1 MPSYIQ
7 KRVGKKG
14 TSWRVRFPIADEDGA
29 ITYHTKT
36 FDYQRQAK
44 EYLDELK
51 DAQRS
56 GSAVVESEQTLR
68 DYFERVFL
76 PSLDIRDRTR
86 EDYKAHFER
95 YIKPRLGS
103 VQLKNLS
110 PRRVQSLYNHLKN
123 DSKLSPRT
131 IRLTHSI
138 LHSSLDHAVSL
149 RMIRTNPSKGVKL
162 PRKQDSDISFLQGDE
177 LAEFMTQ
184 LKGNMYAPLFEFMLA
199 TGCRPGEARAVMWSD
214 IDWKKKTV
222 YIQRSVTDQTPYVFT
237 EPKTSKGKRSV
248 SLPDKTLDRLK
259 AHKADQGK
267 ERLEAGP
274 DWSNLDLIFCDSK
287 GGPLD
292 RRNLANKHLKKI
304 LKATAEKLHPSKK
317 GEAYKRI
324 LGCSLYSLR
333 HTSATTLIER
343 GVNLRTVS
351 ERLGHKDVET
361 TLSVYVHHT
370 KAMEEQATEEISKAL
385 YR

>member
-1 MPSYIQ
+1 
-7 KRVGKKG
+7 
-14 TSWRVRFPIADEDGA
+14 
-29 ITYHTKT
+29 
-36 FDYQRQAK
+36 
-44 EYLDELK
+44 
-51 DAQRS
+51 
-56 GSAVVESEQTLR
+56 
-68 DYFERVFL
+68 
-76 PSLDIRDRTR
+76 
-86 EDYKAHFER
+86 
-95 YIKPRLGS
+95 
-103 VQLKNLS
+103 
-110 PRRVQSLYNHLKN
+110 
-123 DSKLSPRT
+123 
-131 IRLTHSI
+131 
-138 LHSSLDHAVSL
+138 
-149 RMIRTNPSKGVKL
+149 MIRTNPSKGVKL

-184 LKGNMYAPLFEFMLA
+184 LKGNIYAPLFEFMLA

-237 EPKTSKGKRSV
+237 EPKTSKGKRTV
-248 SLPDKTLDRLK
+248 SLPDKTVDRLK

-287 GGPLD
+287 GEPLD

-370 KAMEEQATEEISKAL
+370 QAMEEHATEEISKAL
-385 YR
+385 YS